1 MLAAHAVLSHR
12 KCLELRRF
20 ARIRCFQRGRLVFE
34 GLDSAFPLLSVC
46 EFSAVL
52 IAFQALHRGLEIVVE
67 WFQFV
72 VVSSHPLR
80 FEGVLFLD
88 VRVVMNSNLIRV
100 LDSLG
105 IAQSRWESLEE

>member
-1 MLAAHAVLSHR
+1 MLAAQAVLSHR

-20 ARIRCFQRGRLVFE
+20 ARIRRFQRGRLVFE

-52 IAFQALHRGLEIVVE
+52 IAVQALHRGLEIVVE
-67 WFQFV
+67 LFV

-80 FEGVLFLD
+80 FDGVLYFEMK
-88 VRVVMNSNLIRV
+88 VVMNSRLIRV
-100 LDSLG
+100 LDSLE
-105 IAQSRWESLEE
+105 ATQSYRESLEE